1 MRITLKN
8 LISTLVITLAGML
21 SAAESKNPVVTMVT
35 NHGDLTIEL
44 FEKSAPETVKNFIGL
59 AEGTKEFIDASGEK
73 VTRPFYDGL
82 IFHRVI
88 EDFMIQGGCLLGD
101 GRGGPGYNFKD
112 EINADSLGLQDKK
125 VFDEVTGLHE
135 YLSVYPQQEVQQMIA
150 KPIFEKLGITSQ
162 EQLQEKQQELQQ
174 ELEKSTK
181 TLTIKAL
188 YQGLGYQYDDKLT
201 SFPMKTGFL
210 AMANSGPNTNG
221 SQFYIN
227 LKDNRYLDG
236 KHTVFGKVI
245 AGMDVVEKIA
255 KVNKGARDKPAEP
268 VKIVSIRLKK

>member
-1 MRITLKN
+1 MKN
-8 LISTLVITLAGML
+8 LTISLVITLSGML

-35 NHGDLTIEL
+35 NHGNVTIEL
-44 FEKSAPETVKNFIGL
+44 FEKSAPETVRNFIGL
-59 AEGTKEFIDASGEK
+59 AEGTKEFTDASGK
-73 VTRPFYDGL
+73 KLTKPFYDGL

-88 EDFMIQGGCLLGD
+88 DGFMIQGGCPLGT
-101 GRGGPGYNFKD
+101 GRGKPGFKFND
-112 EINADSLGLQDKK
+112 EINADSLGLQKMK
-125 VFDEVTGLHE
+125 VFNEAKALHE
-135 YLSVYPQQEVQQMIA
+135 YLSIYPPQQVQQMIA
-150 KPIFEKLGITSQ
+150 KPIFEKLGITTQ
-162 EQLQEKQQELQQ
+162 EQLQAKQKELQE
-174 ELEKSTK
+174 ELQKSTT
-181 TLTIKAL
+181 TLTIKEL

-221 SQFYIN
+221 CQFYIN

-245 AGMDVVEKIA
+245 EGMDVVEKIA
-255 KVNKGARDKPAEP
+255 KVKKGARDKPEEP

>member
-1 MRITLKN
+1 
-8 LISTLVITLAGML
+8 
-21 SAAESKNPVVTMVT
+21 MVT
-35 NHGDLTIEL
+35 NHGDVTIEL

-59 AEGTKEFIDASGEK
+59 AEGTKEFTDASGEK
-73 VTRPFYDGL
+73 VIEPFYDGL

-88 EDFMIQGGCLLGD
+88 EGFMIQGGCPLGN
-101 GRGGPGYNFKD
+101 GRGGPGFKFND

-125 VFDEVTGLHE
+125 VFDEAAGLHE
-135 YLSVYPQQEVQQMIA
+135 YLSIYPQQQVQQMIT
-150 KPIFEKLGITSQ
+150 KPIFERLGITSQ
-162 EQLQEKQQELQQ
+162 EQLEEKQQELQQ

-188 YQGLGYQYDDKLT
+188 YQGLGYQYDEKLT

-245 AGMDVVEKIA
+245 EGMDVVE
-255 KVNKGARDKPAEP
+255 R
-268 VKIVSIRLKK
+268 